1 MLGIITRP
9 IRGEHPIRRFAR
21 KIRTNAEKNSV
32 ARGAICMANRMI
44 GCEHK
49 PSKLKYQSGKA
60 FECLP
65 ERLEIDDK

>member
-1 MLGIITRP
+1 
-9 IRGEHPIRRFAR
+9 
-21 KIRTNAEKNSV
+21 
-32 ARGAICMANRMI
+32 MANRMI